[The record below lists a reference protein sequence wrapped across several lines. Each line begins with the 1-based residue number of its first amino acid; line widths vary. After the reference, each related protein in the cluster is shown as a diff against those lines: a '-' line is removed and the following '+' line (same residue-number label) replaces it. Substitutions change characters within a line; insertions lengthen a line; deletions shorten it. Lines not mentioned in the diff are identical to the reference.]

1 MWQTLVPWF
10 EQRWQ
15 SGPLFKTTTLSWWS
29 SGHKYQREK
38 KISENYLNHSIS
50 ILSDN
55 YHLSIEEETEMKGE
69 YHWSHACSTVITS
82 GIFTALPFFLL
93 LFPLFFSAEGKKR
106 GTNVEWWNY
115 RHLRQHIHSQG
126 RNMNKAGGWAVVGN
140 KAERVISCRQITWQL
155 ALQRME
161 GSNQVAGGP
170 LRYAG
175 LQMAGVW
182 QEAGLFV
189 GINLHLRWPVNI
201 QDQQH
206 IGTTNIVLHC
216 VSWQIIT
223 RSGKTSLNADP

>member
-1 MWQTLVPWF
+1 MRHSHVANVNSLDSNYTGRVALCSRP
-10 EQRWQ
+10 QRSHDDHQ
-15 SGPLFKTTTLSWWS
+15 VINTKG
-29 SGHKYQREK
+29 EK

-55 YHLSIEEETEMKGE
+55 YHLSMEEEAEMKGE

-82 GIFTALPFFLL
+82 GIFTALPFFSS
-93 LFPLFFSAEGKKR
+93 FPTFFSAQGKKR

-115 RHLRQHIHSQG
+115 RHLSQHIYSQG
-126 RNMNKAGGWAVVGN
+126 RNMNKARGWAFEGN

-170 LRYAG
+170 LRYTG

-182 QEAGLFV
+182 QEV
-189 GINLHLRWPVNI
+189 GPIVDINLHLRWLVNLH
-201 QDQQH
+201 DPQH
-206 IGTTNIVLHC
+206 IGTSYSVFHYL
-216 VSWQIIT
+216 
-223 RSGKTSLNADP
+223 